1 MSWHNAISPM
11 GPQAYTCGY
20 CGKHTGPNTG
30 YFSSDGLQRR
40 IFICTFC
47 SQPTYFDQK
56 LKQYPGE
63 KFGNTVES
71 LPKDVDSL
79 YAEARSSIS
88 AGAYTGAT
96 LICRKIL
103 MHIAVEKGA
112 AKDKSFQFYVEY
124 LASAGYVPPDGKG
137 WVDHIRAKGNEAT
150 HEIVVTQ
157 EADAKELL
165 SFLEMLLRF
174 VYEFP
179 ARIPKPPA
187 AAGQPPKP

>member
-1 MSWHNAISPM
+1 MNWHNPISI

-20 CGKHTGPNTG
+20 CSKHTGPNMG
-30 YFSSDGLQRR
+30 YFASGDRQGR
-40 IFICTFC
+40 ILICTFC
-47 SQPTYFDQK
+47 SQPTYFDQNQ
-56 LKQYPGE
+56 KQYPGAQ
-63 KFGNTVES
+63 FGNAVAS
-71 LPKDVDSL
+71 LPKDVDCL
-79 YAEARSSIS
+79 YAEARSSIA
-88 AGAYTGAT
+88 AGAYTGAA

-124 LASAGYVPPDGKG
+124 LATAGYIPPDGKG
-137 WVDHIRAKGNEAT
+137 WVDHIRSKGNEAT

-157 EADAKELL
+157 KPDAEELL

-179 ARIPKPPA
+179 ARIPKSPA
-187 AAGQPPKP
+187 SAVGPAKP